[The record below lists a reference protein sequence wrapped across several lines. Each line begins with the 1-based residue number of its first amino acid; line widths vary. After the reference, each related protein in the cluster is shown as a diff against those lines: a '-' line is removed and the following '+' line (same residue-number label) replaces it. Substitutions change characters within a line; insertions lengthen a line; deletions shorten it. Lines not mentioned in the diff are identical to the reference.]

1 MATTTLKY
9 ASTVSST
16 IQNVSRIEDDDDS
29 KALADDIDENFI
41 IELTNLPSNVAS
53 INSVQYKLGAN
64 CTLGSAV
71 AIFTIEIL
79 DGSNS
84 QYFSEFEAIGV
95 GTSEETETG
104 TVRATDGSSAW
115 TESTVNAIRLK
126 GTFTARSAATNLEID
141 YVHLLVDYE
150 ALPPTAGL
158 IKLNSGLV
166 TLNSGMVKMIGT

>member
-1 MATTTLKY
+1 MPIQTLKY

-16 IQNVSRIEDDDDS
+16 VQNVSRIEENDDS
-29 KALADDIDENFI
+29 KALADGYGENFI
-41 IELTNLPSNVAS
+41 VELTNLTGN
-53 INSVQYKLGAN
+53 INSVQYKVGAN
-64 CTLGSAV
+64 CTAGAAV

-84 QYFSEFEAIGV
+84 QYFSEFEALGV

-150 ALPPTAGL
+150 EPEPNAGL

-166 TLNSGMVKMIGT
+166 KLNSGLIKIVG

>member
-1 MATTTLKY
+1 MPVQTLKY

-16 IQNVSRIEDDDDS
+16 VQNVSRIEENDDS
-29 KALADDIDENFI
+29 KALAEYPQSFI
-41 IELTNLPSNVAS
+41 VELTNLTGNIAS
-53 INSVQYKLGAN
+53 INSVQYQLGAN
-64 CTLGSAV
+64 CTAGGAV

-126 GTFTARSAATNLEID
+126 GTLTATSATTNLEID

-150 ALPPTAGL
+150 AGAPTAGL

-166 TLNSGMVKMIGT
+166 TLNSGIIKIQGT

>member
-84 QYFSEFEAIGV
+84 QYFSEFDAIGT

-104 TVRATDGSSAW
+104 TIRTTDGSSAW

-126 GTFTARSAATNLEID
+126 GTFTAKSAPTNLEID

-158 IKLNSGLV
+158 IKLNSG
-166 TLNSGMVKMIGT
+166 

>member
-1 MATTTLKY
+1 MGTYPVDVKIKRITT
-9 ASTVSST
+9 AGSSQT
-16 IQNVSRIEDDDDS
+16 IFAGAARC
-29 KALADDIDENFI
+29 
-41 IELTNLPSNVAS
+41 
-53 INSVQYKLGAN
+53 LGFSAN
-64 CTLGSAV
+64 CTAGAAV

-150 ALPPTAGL
+150 EPEPNAGL

-166 TLNSGMVKMIGT
+166 KLNSGLIKIVG

>member
-1 MATTTLKY
+1 MPIETLKY

-16 IQNVSRIEDDDDS
+16 VQNVSRIEENDDS
-29 KALADDIDENFI
+29 KALADAISESFI
-41 IELTNLPSNVAS
+41 VELTNLTGNIAS
-53 INSVQYKLGAN
+53 INSVQYQLGAN
-64 CTLGSAV
+64 CTAGAAV

-150 ALPPTAGL
+150 EPEPNAGL

-166 TLNSGMVKMIGT
+166 KLNSGLIKIVG